1 MNAVAQKKII
11 TIMELALKL
20 NSTPTSKEKTGSKP
34 TVFVSYSG
42 HVTVL
47 NVVVYEEGWSEDENE
62 DNKQVWWIL
71 LSHEDEVEVERQL
84 DITIDR
90 LTELLEKWGG

>member
-1 MNAVAQKKII
+1 MNAVTQKKII
-11 TIMELALKL
+11 TIMELAVKL
-20 NSTPTSKEKTGSKP
+20 NSTPTSKEETGSKP

-42 HVTVL
+42 HVTAL

-62 DNKQVWWIL
+62 NNKQVWWIL
-71 LSHEDEVEVERQL
+71 LSHEDEAEVERQL